1 MRLSRHVDDG
11 DQLQTQ
17 VTTSSSTLQ
26 FASMKICLRNLGMI
40 QQAEMQLGDFNL
52 LCGQNNSG
60 KTYATYALYGF
71 LAYWQQSLDIIHVS
85 QSIVRTL
92 LTEGSVEID
101 IQQYIKNAPEIMRK
115 CSEEYTKTLSHVFA
129 SSPSKF
135 SNSSVEISLDPGDI
149 QPVSTFERTM
159 GAARHSLFSIT
170 KDSDSPSIT
179 ISLLV
184 AKEEVTIPSSL
195 ISKIIGD
202 TLKDI
207 IFGSI
212 FPRPFI
218 ASAERTGAAIF
229 RKELHFDKNRLLKSL
244 SSSSKDIDPFD
255 LLQNTPSD
263 YPLPI
268 RDNVDF
274 TRQIESVAKKRSF
287 IASEHPEV
295 ISEFQSIIG
304 GDYTVTKNDELYF
317 IPHGKRSKLTVDE
330 SSSSVRSLLDIGFY
344 IRHVAQRGDLLVV
357 DEPELNLHPSNQRC
371 IARLFARLANLGVKV
386 FITTHSDHIIRELN
400 TLIMLSKN
408 DDRRK
413 EIASQEKYDP
423 TELLEPS
430 KVRAFIAQESLVML
444 DGMKRR
450 TKCRTLVSTAV
461 DANRGIYASGF
472 DDTISEINRI
482 QDEIIWGQ

>member
-1 MRLSRHVDDG
+1 
-11 DQLQTQ
+11 
-17 VTTSSSTLQ
+17 
-26 FASMKICLRNLGMI
+26 MKICLRNLGMI
-40 QQAEMQLGDFNL
+40 EQAEMQLGDL
-52 LCGQNNSG
+52 TVLCGQNNSG

-71 LAYWQQSLDIIHVS
+71 LSYWQQSLEIVHVS
-85 QSIVRTL
+85 QSAVQSL
-92 LTEGSVEID
+92 LADGSVVID
-101 IQQYIKNAPEIMRK
+101 IQQYIKSAAEIMSK
-115 CSEEYTKTLSHVFA
+115 CSKEYTKTLSDVFA
-129 SSPSKF
+129 SSSNKF
-135 SNSSVEISLDPGDI
+135 SNSHVEIFLDPSDI
-149 QPVSTFERTM
+149 EPASTFERTM
-159 GAARHSLFSIT
+159 GAARNSLFSIS
-170 KDSDSPSIT
+170 KGSDSPNVT

-195 ISKIIGD
+195 ISRIIGD

-207 IFGSI
+207 VFGSI

-229 RKELHFDKNRLLKSL
+229 RNELHFDRNRLLKSL

-295 ISEFQSIIG
+295 IAEFQSIIG
-304 GDYTVTKNDELYF
+304 GDFTVTMNDELYF
-317 IPHGKRSKLTVDE
+317 IPHGKRSRLTVDE

-344 IRHVAQRGDLLVV
+344 IRHVAQKGDLLIV

-371 IARLFARLANLGVKV
+371 IARLFARLANLGIKV

-400 TLIMLSKN
+400 TLIMLSRE
-408 DDRRK
+408 DER
-413 EIASQEKYDP
+413 IQELAVREHYSKS
-423 TELLEPS
+423 EFLHPS
-430 KVRAFIAQESLVML
+430 RVRVFVAQESLIKL
-444 DGMKRR
+444 EGMKRR
-450 TKCRTLVSTAV
+450 TKCRTLVNAPV
-461 DANRGIYASGF
+461 DLDRGIHASGF
-472 DDTISEINRI
+472 DDTIVEINRI
-482 QDEIIWGQ
+482 QDEIIWGS

>member
-1 MRLSRHVDDG
+1 
-11 DQLQTQ
+11 
-17 VTTSSSTLQ
+17 
-26 FASMKICLRNLGMI
+26 
-40 QQAEMQLGDFNL
+40 
-52 LCGQNNSG
+52 
-60 KTYATYALYGF
+60 
-71 LAYWQQSLDIIHVS
+71 
-85 QSIVRTL
+85 
-92 LTEGSVEID
+92 
-101 IQQYIKNAPEIMRK
+101 
-115 CSEEYTKTLSHVFA
+115 
-129 SSPSKF
+129 
-135 SNSSVEISLDPGDI
+135 
-149 QPVSTFERTM
+149 M

-344 IRHVAQRGDLLVV
+344 IRHGAQRGDLLVV

-408 DDRRK
+408 DDRIK